1 MSDERSRSSRGGG
14 ILVAIAVVIGAVAGL
29 ALRQPQIG
37 MMAGLATG
45 LVLAALVWLLDR
57 R

>member
-1 MSDERSRSSRGGG
+1 MSDERSRTSRGGG
-14 ILVAIAVVIGAVAGL
+14 ILVALAVVIGAVAGL

-37 MMAGLATG
+37 MIAGLATG